1 MYRKIIQLLTLTICL
16 FALAVPSYLRAATYA
31 HAAEDAYLHIRANA
45 DDDRIEKINMIMR
58 ALSEALANLED
69 RVQAGTLTPT
79 DRQVLQ
85 IMQTDVPLILNN
97 IPQVGVKETE
107 RKIHRQGKKLAE
119 LLLADSTF
127 DHSIE
132 TMQLAA
138 TLAGIIAMQNAML
151 NNLVSEEAAAEIAS
165 RSMLRLQ
172 RPSMLLF

>member
-16 FALAVPSYLRAATYA
+16 FALAVPSYLRAATYT

-58 ALSEALANLED
+58 AFSDALAGLDE
-69 RVQAGTLTPT
+69 RVQTDHLTPA

-85 IMQTDVPLILNN
+85 ILQTDVPLLLNN
-97 IPQVGVKETE
+97 IQEVGAKETE
-107 RKIHRQGKKLAE
+107 RQLHKQGKKLAE

-138 TLAGIIAMQNAML
+138 TLAGIIAMQHAL
-151 NNLVSEEAAAEIAS
+151 SKELVSEEVTAEIAS

-172 RPSMLLF
+172 GPSMLLF